1 MQLLGISR
9 RISLVVGI
17 YQVHIV
23 QYTYVCIRN
32 WWYRANRSLHQI
44 IYAVLDQAVSCFIRY
59 IIVIGCTNALFIRR
73 YPVVLDAYGIIGC
86 IYALFI
92 RILLILK
99 PCKLYKNILYINLD
113 IYVLILYNQDNHTRC
128 VQAIKCY
135 QKLSHVIKC
144 YQKLSNKNVIIF
156 AKAIKCYQIKM

>member
-1 MQLLGISR
+1 MYFSGTSR
-9 RISLVVGI
+9 CIGLVVGI

-32 WWYRANRSLHQI
+32 QWYRANRLLHQI
-44 IYAVLDQAVSCFIRY
+44 IYAVLDPAVSCCIIYIVFIGRMG
-59 IIVIGCTNALFIRR
+59 ILFIRR
-73 YPVVLDAYGIIGC
+73 YFVVLCIVFLVC
-86 IYALFI
+86 IYVLFI

-128 VQAIKCY
+128 MQAIKCY
-135 QKLSHVIKC
+135 QKLSHVIKS
-144 YQKLSNKNVIIF
+144 YHMLSN
-156 AKAIKCYQIKM
+156 AIKSYQIKM

>member
-1 MQLLGISR
+1 MYFSGTSR
-9 RISLVVGI
+9 CIGFVVGI

-23 QYTYVCIRN
+23 QYMYVCIRN
-32 WWYRANRSLHQI
+32 YWCRVNKLYQI
-44 IYAVLDQAVSCFIRY
+44 IYAVLDSGVSCCIRY
-59 IIVIGCTNALFIRR
+59 IIVIACTNALFIWR
-73 YPVVLDAYGIIGC
+73 YSVVLDAYGIVVC
-86 IYALFI
+86 VYVLFI

-99 PCKLYKNILYINLD
+99 PCKLYENILYINLD

-128 VQAIKCY
+128 MQAIKCY

-156 AKAIKCYQIKM
+156 VKAIKCYQIKI